1 MTDIM
6 ERINNA
12 VYVVSVV
19 EKNKTLIAAK
29 HEIERL
35 RAIINQYGMDTRNVP
50 IAEHMRFVAEQLEI
64 ERLTLQDVP
73 VTQMREAARA
83 WRDHSRGYRSLHDRI
98 DEFINEI
105 ERLRAEEP
113 NNERPRSQ
121 VHVHA
126 LPDGTYTAAAAGPP
140 HPVKDHGY
148 E

>member
-105 ERLRAEEP
+105 EQLRATVVVLADK
-113 NNERPRSQ
+113 
-121 VHVHA
+121 VHVHL
-126 LPDGTYTAAAAGPP
+126 LPDGTYTAVAAGPP